1 MTDAGRQVEA
11 GRDAQMLCS
20 FPGALSPE
28 ECRALIRLGE
38 SAGYGPA
45 PIRGDLDGPCGFVV
59 RGGRDNSRSSID
71 DAPLSKALW
80 RRVSRRVPAE
90 IDGRGAVGLNERLR
104 FYRYDAGQSF
114 GAHTDG
120 YYRRSN
126 GEQSLLTLMIYL
138 NDDFEG
144 GETYF
149 LESGEMVAPREGKA
163 LIFPHGLWHAGRAV
177 TAGRKYVLRTDV
189 MYGSEK

>member
-1 MTDAGRQVEA
+1 MVFT
-11 GRDAQMLCS
+11 
-20 FPGALSPE
+20 FPAALSKR

-38 SAGYGPA
+38 SAGYSAA

-59 RGGRDNSRSSID
+59 RGGRNNSRSSVD
-71 DAPLSKALW
+71 DEPLSKALW
-80 RRVSRRVPAE
+80 RRISRHVPSE
-90 IDGRGAVGLNERLR
+90 LDGRRAIGLNERLR

-114 GAHTDG
+114 GSHTDG

-138 NDDFEG
+138 NDDFDG

-149 LESGEMVAPREGKA
+149 LESGELVAPREGKA

-177 TAGRKYVLRTDV
+177 AAGRKYVLRTDV
-189 MYGSEK
+189 MYEPEKE